1 MSSAGTADWQIPKLG
16 TKIPNMGTRRTA
28 ARSKSSRQRRRAR
41 TDRQPVANSLADA
54 LFTATQQRIFTLLFG
69 QPERSFFL
77 GELIGLARSGRG
89 AVQRELTR
97 LFDSGLVTTRAVG
110 NQKHFQANGA
120 APIFH
125 EIMAIVAKTTGLSE
139 PIRNALTH
147 STEAVDLALIYGSF
161 AKQSDTASS
170 DVDLLIV
177 SDRMTLEQLYKL
189 LSPAEQAIA
198 RKINPTLLTR
208 NEFQQRRADNS
219 PFLTRVLSGQHI
231 VLAGDLDGV
240 DSPR

>member
-1 MSSAGTADWQIPKLG
+1 
-16 TKIPNMGTRRTA
+16 MGNSRA
-28 ARSKSSRQRRRAR
+28 AVRSTSFRQRRRAK
-41 TDRQPVANSLADA
+41 TDRRPVANSVSLADA

-89 AVQRELTR
+89 AVQRELAR
-97 LFDSGLVTTRAVG
+97 LVNSGLVATRAVG
-110 NQKHFQANGA
+110 NQKHFQANSA

-125 EIMAIVAKTTGLSE
+125 EITAIVAKTTGLTE
-139 PIRNALTH
+139 PIRNALAH
-147 STEAVDLALIYGSF
+147 STVAVDLALVYGSF

-177 SDRMTLEQLYKL
+177 SDGMTLEQLYKL
-189 LSPAEQAIA
+189 LSSAEQAIA
-198 RKINPTLLTR
+198 RKINPTLLTPH
-208 NEFQQRRADNS
+208 EFQQRRADNS
-219 PFLTRVLSGQHI
+219 PFLTQVLSGQHI
-231 VLAGDLDGV
+231 VLAGELDGV